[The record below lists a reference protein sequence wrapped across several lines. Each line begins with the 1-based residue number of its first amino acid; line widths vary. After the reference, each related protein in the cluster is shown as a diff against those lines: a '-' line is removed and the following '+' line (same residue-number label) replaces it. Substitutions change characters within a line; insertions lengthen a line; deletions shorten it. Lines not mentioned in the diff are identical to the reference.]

1 MLLQAEVAAE
11 LGVAAGLGVAPAP
24 EQADPN
30 SPAPAVPL
38 AADAPDSA
46 AASVAPAGSL
56 AAALAAAG
64 VLTSE
69 QQAILQDAWDEQLGA
84 AEDAGSD
91 SDSNSD
97 SDGDSDSGIDVGV
110 AVSAGADKGTTVSA
124 ADAGTAVSADS
135 VQSTAPERQ
144 SLADQFKEKLPQPLW
159 ECNGEKCTLL
169 LCQVMFMLMAWKMD
183 YCVRDAAFAALLGML
198 SEVLLPKV
206 SGKAWALVISHLQ
219 CIMPARRGSIRL
231 HV

>member
-1 MLLQAEVAAE
+1 MLLQAEIAAE
-11 LGVAAGLGVAPAP
+11 LGVAAELDSAP

-38 AADAPDSA
+38 AADAQDSA
-46 AASVAPAGSL
+46 AASIAPAGSL

-91 SDSNSD
+91 SDSDSD
-97 SDGDSDSGIDVGV
+97 SDSIDVGV
-110 AVSAGADKGTTVSA
+110 AVSAGADEGTTVCA

-135 VQSTAPERQ
+135 VQVTAPERQ
-144 SLADQFKEKLPQPLW
+144 SLADQFKEKLQQPLW

-206 SGKAWALVISHLQ
+206 SGKAWA
-219 CIMPARRGSIRL
+219 
-231 HV
+231 